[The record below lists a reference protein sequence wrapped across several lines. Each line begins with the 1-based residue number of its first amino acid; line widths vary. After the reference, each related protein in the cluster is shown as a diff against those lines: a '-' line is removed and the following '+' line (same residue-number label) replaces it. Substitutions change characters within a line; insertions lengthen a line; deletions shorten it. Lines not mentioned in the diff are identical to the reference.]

1 MFSRDKNKLFFFV
14 VGAALYVSPLRAE
27 EAQIAPVNIAD
38 LPINVAEQNRGDT
51 VLDENKTET
60 GLVSPSKA
68 KSVDISADTNEAKAL
83 TEEKHPEDQPAPAV
97 KEDSTDSSDKSDQ
110 IEKSDEKSQV
120 AEKEPD
126 INDFDFDLK
135 MKSLQPVKEAE
146 KPAENSEENIVGE
159 QGKIA
164 EEDLPQD
171 IQYKTDPI
179 ENLGNS
185 ILSQLDND
193 LFKQMSDIEKSTTL
207 LTLELRREKLRNEIE
222 AQKAIRQKAADDIEK
237 QKAEEKLKEFERK
250 KQIEANVFKEKQALL
265 SQEKIFEVLKQRKLL
280 NAYMNQMLL
289 EKQSWL
295 KEKEVLY
302 GQLEEKEKEKQEL
315 IRVFKE
321 KVDSLLEV
329 SAKNM
334 QLAEAAKK
342 NFERIIKGLKAR
354 NEQLKK
360 RIEADAKIIKS
371 AQASLYLKSQA
382 VEELKNK
389 AQTIKQSGENIQ
401 NNQTTQSV
409 TQKGSAPS
417 EEVEEQVK
425 LNNQYAILGII
436 GRGDNMSVEVIDI
449 KGQPISLKVGSSLPT
464 GHVVSE
470 IGSDYAKFSRDGEEE
485 YLYIGR
491 SIEGITPSI
500 EEPQVKN

>member
-1 MFSRDKNKLFFFV
+1 MFNRDKNKLFFFV
-14 VGAALYVSPLRAE
+14 IGAALYVSSLRAE
-27 EAQIAPVNIAD
+27 DTQIAPVNIAD
-38 LPINVAEQNRGDT
+38 LPINVAEQNQNDA
-51 VLDENKTET
+51 VLKDDKAEN

-68 KSVDISADTNEAKAL
+68 KSVEVSVDKNEAK
-83 TEEKHPEDQPAPAV
+83 TFPETSPAADQTNSAV
-97 KEDSTDSSDKSDQ
+97 KEGNVSVAAPDKSDRVDGNKEESKADKQ
-110 IEKSDEKSQV
+110 ESDI
-120 AEKEPD
+120 A
-126 INDFDFDLK
+126 DFNFDLK
-135 MKSLQPVKEAE
+135 MKSIQPVKEVEKETENTEKDASAE
-146 KPAENSEENIVGE
+146 GSDKVSD
-159 QGKIA
+159 
-164 EEDLPQD
+164 EDLPQD

-237 QKAEEKLKEFERK
+237 QKAEEKLKEFEKK

-265 SQEKIFEVLKQRKLL
+265 SQEKVFEVLKQRKLL

-295 KEKEVLY
+295 KEKEILY

-360 RIEADAKIIKS
+360 RIESDAKIIKS

-389 AQTIKQSGENIQ
+389 AQNAKQSGEKVQ
-401 NNQTTQSV
+401 NNQTASMVAQW
-409 TQKGSAPS
+409 
-417 EEVEEQVK
+417 
-425 LNNQYAILGII
+425 
-436 GRGDNMSVEVIDI
+436 
-449 KGQPISLKVGSSLPT
+449 
-464 GHVVSE
+464 
-470 IGSDYAKFSRDGEEE
+470 KFC
-485 YLYIGR
+485 
-491 SIEGITPSI
+491 
-500 EEPQVKN
+500 Q

>member
-1 MFSRDKNKLFFFV
+1 M
-14 VGAALYVSPLRAE
+14 
-27 EAQIAPVNIAD
+27 
-38 LPINVAEQNRGDT
+38 
-51 VLDENKTET
+51 
-60 GLVSPSKA
+60 KA
-68 KSVDISADTNEAKAL
+68 I
-83 TEEKHPEDQPAPAV
+83 QPAKEV
-97 KEDSTDSSDKSDQ
+97 KVS
-110 IEKSDEKSQV
+110 IEKS
-120 AEKEPD
+120 
-126 INDFDFDLK
+126 
-135 MKSLQPVKEAE
+135 
-146 KPAENSEENIVGE
+146 EENATGE
-159 QGKIA
+159 QGEIA

-237 QKAEEKLKEFERK
+237 QKAEEKLKEFEKK
-250 KQIEANVFKEKQALL
+250 KQMEANVFKEKQALL

-302 GQLEEKEKEKQEL
+302 DQLEKKEKEKQEL
-315 IRVFKE
+315 IRAFKK

-329 SAKNM
+329 SSKNM

-371 AQASLYLKSQA
+371 AQASLYLKSQT
-382 VEELKNK
+382 VEELKSK
-389 AQTIKQSGENIQ
+389 TQTTKQSGENTQ
-401 NNQTTQSV
+401 NSPVATTTAQNGN
-409 TQKGSAPS
+409 TTN

-449 KGQPISLKVGSSLPT
+449 KGQPISLKVGSSLPS

-470 IGSDYAKFSRDGEEE
+470 IGSDYAKFSRNGEEE

-491 SIEGITPSI
+491 SIEGITPNI